1 MVLLSQMKDLVDSI
15 GGVVGALLEL
25 ELNSHFFEVVLDVLE
40 VVLLLLQDLLLHL
53 LRGAHE
59 GSVLVAGQPV
69 PFEVAVQLEQDRP
82 GKIFR
87 QSSVKTNGIQ

>member
-1 MVLLSQMKDLVDSI
+1 MKDLVDSI

-25 ELNSHFFEVVLDVLE
+25 EVDSHFFEIVLDVLE

-59 GSVLVAGQPV
+59 GGVLVAGQPV
-69 PFEVAVQLEQDRP
+69 PLKVAVQLEQDRP
-82 GKIFR
+82 GKIYR
-87 QSSVKTNGIQ
+87 QSLVKTSGIQ